1 MARGTS
7 DEYGFKRSSGV
18 DYSQVR
24 DRQVDDDRFERQR
37 AIRAATA
44 APPPIEQSKHV
55 GAQATAPQSA
65 TMDAFMRMM
74 TGKEERTIADR
85 ISDPNRPTWE
95 QYKKENADKLDL
107 NGNGEKEMKEYR
119 KKLDA
124 AREKKLAGVGNSKKR
139 KKRHKKRSRS
149 SSSDDS
155 SSEDERRRSKHKNR
169 KKKSSHKRRRRSSDT
184 DNSDSEDDRSRR
196 YKRSK
201 KSKKASRR
209 KDRETSPSPV
219 RLSSF
224 LQHSSD
230 SDDQLPTRAMAD
242 TESRRKFMQ
251 LLRQGVQHK
260 VQQQQTQS
268 VKSRASDSSDTSEVR
283 RASLPECSMP
293 SKELANVG
301 AWQTLAWR
309 DAFSMAPYFL
319 ETVNGRPLRIK
330 QVLQGELNGFG
341 TGLTVWPAACVLLK
355 HLEHRAA
362 SNSRALVDSDNPFVL
377 ELGSGTGA
385 VGIAVAMLLEAGRVV
400 LTDMDN
406 VRFIMQEN
414 ADLAQ
419 ENSVINSDVVVDVE
433 GYEWGQAPSEKLI
446 PSSGN
451 SYPDLILVSDCILPR
466 LYPIEPLVEALARL
480 SGRHTRILISYEH
493 RHYQHFQ
500 PKDRFWKLMKAKGFS
515 LRVID
520 SNEYH
525 PHYVAEDIEVWEI
538 TVSVG

>member
-1 MARGTS
+1 MAQGRP
-7 DEYGFKRSSGV
+7 DEYGLKRSSGV

-24 DRQVDDDRFERQR
+24 DRQIDDDRFARQR
-37 AIRAATA
+37 SIRAATA
-44 APPPIEQSKHV
+44 AVRSLLEQPNV
-55 GAQATAPQSA
+55 GAKAAAPQSA
-65 TMDAFMRMM
+65 TMDAFMRMV

-124 AREKKLAGVGNSKKR
+124 AREKKLAGSTSKKR
-139 KKRHKKRSRS
+139 KKKHKKRSRS
-149 SSSDDS
+149 SSDD
-155 SSEDERRRSKHKNR
+155 SSEDERRSKHKSR
-169 KKKSSHKRRRRSSDT
+169 KKKKSHKRRRKSSDT
-184 DNSDSEDDRSRR
+184 DESASDSNDDRSRR
-196 YKRSK
+196 HKRSK
-201 KSKKASRR
+201 KSKKSSR
-209 KDRETSPSPV
+209 KDRDASPSPFN
-219 RLSSF
+219 RKCRICRSCEL
-224 LQHSSD
+224 
-230 SDDQLPTRAMAD
+230 AMGD
-242 TESRRKFMQ
+242 TESRRRFMQ

-260 VQQQQTQS
+260 VQQQQTKT
-268 VKSRASDSSDTSEVR
+268 VASDSGDEVR
-283 RASLPECSMP
+283 RPSLPDCNIES
-293 SKELANVG
+293 VG

-309 DAFSMAPYFL
+309 DAFSMAPYFQ
-319 ETVNGRPLRIK
+319 ETVDGRPLRIK

-362 SNSRALVDSDNPFVL
+362 RNPKALVDSDDPFIL

-385 VGIAVAMLLEAGRVV
+385 VGIAAAMLLRAGRVV

-419 ENSVINSDVVVDVE
+419 QDGAVDSHVVVDVE
-433 GYEWGQAPSEKLI
+433 GYEWGHSPSEKLL
-446 PSSGN
+446 PS
-451 SYPDLILVSDCILPR
+451 PDLILVSDCILPR

-480 SGRHTRILISYEH
+480 SGPHTRILISYEH

-500 PKDRFWKLMKAKGFS
+500 PKDRFWELMQTRGFS

-520 SNEYH
+520 TDEYH
-525 PHYVAEDIEVWEI
+525 PLYVAEDIEVWEI
-538 TVSVG
+538 TPA